1 MQRTSGAGTTNLSG
15 TSDFIPRF
23 TGVRVAQSLIG
34 AFVII
39 IVQELILKVE
49 NPRV

>member
-1 MQRTSGAGTTNLSG
+1 MQRTSGAGNTNLS
-15 TSDFIPRF
+15 SPVF

-39 IVQELILKVE
+39 IIQELILKVE

>member
-1 MQRTSGAGTTNLSG
+1 VQVLLTFPVHLISS
-15 TSDFIPRF
+15 PVF

-39 IVQELILKVE
+39 IIQELILNVE